1 MVFNGTLVAVCSLSL
16 VAANRGYTLV
26 AVCWLLVVVT
36 YLVAEHELEGMR
48 ASVVA
53 VCGLS
58 CPAACEVL
66 IPRPGI
72 DQWNPCPL
80 HWLADS

>member
-1 MVFNGTLVAVCSLSL
+1 MCSLPL
-16 VAANRGYTLV
+16 VAANRGSTPV
-26 AVCWLLVVVT
+26 VVCWLLLVVT
-36 YLVAEHELEGMR
+36 SLVAEHELSGMC
-48 ASVVA
+48 ASVVV